1 MIKKKKKKSMESQ
14 RVRHELAV
22 EQQKPHRISEF
33 TFKLVCFCVCVYIYI
48 YICIYMYICVYIY
61 VYMYQF
67 SSVQSCPT
75 P

>member
-1 MIKKKKKKSMESQ
+1 MESQ

-33 TFKLVCFCVCVYIYI
+33 TFKLVCVCVCVCVYN
-48 YICIYMYICVYIY
+48 
-61 VYMYQF
+61 QF
-67 SSVQSCPT
+67 SSVQSLSRVRLFVT